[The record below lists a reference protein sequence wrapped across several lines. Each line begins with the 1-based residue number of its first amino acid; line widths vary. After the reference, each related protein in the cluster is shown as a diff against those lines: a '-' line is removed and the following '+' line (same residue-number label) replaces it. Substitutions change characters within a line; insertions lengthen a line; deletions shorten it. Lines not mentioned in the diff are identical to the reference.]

1 MEITLESLNI
11 IDLEQQ
17 VNLIISITVAAFL
30 SMVIGLNRERL
41 GKNAGIRTHMLTGI
55 GACMFTMLSLYAFPG
70 SDSSR
75 VAANVVTGV
84 GFLGAGMIVQRKTEA
99 HDLTTAAGIWATAAV
114 GMAVGAG
121 AWLLATYAT
130 VMVWVILEVIRR
142 IKRPN
147 E

>member
-1 MEITLESLNI
+1 MEVTLESLNI

-17 VNLIISITVAAFL
+17 VNLIISITVAAIL

-41 GKNAGIRTHMLTGI
+41 GKNAGVRTHMLTGI
-55 GACMFTMLSLYAFPG
+55 GACLFTMLSLYAFPG

-75 VAANVVTGV
+75 VASNVVTGV

-121 AWLLATYAT
+121 AWLLASYAT
-130 VMVWVILEVIRR
+130 VMVWVILELIRR
-142 IKRPN
+142 IKRRN